1 MKTQIYKYA
10 IALLA
15 VSLIGTSYALL
26 NNQMYSSIAAGT
38 PQQMGYTGMV
48 CREVTRTDGTV
59 LDLGCYHNVLANN
72 GKNLTTSQL
81 FSKPS
86 AASATDVVD
95 TMQLGNTSAPL
106 VTSATHPGL
115 IAECGLDEYAS
126 LAWIGVGTATDG
138 NGNVSTNYR
147 WTSTCDGVV
156 VNTTG
161 LLSNTNK
168 YFAGNTFTSVTLQA
182 NDQLN
187 VTWYVW
193 IT

>member
-1 MKTQIYKYA
+1 MKTQTYKYA

-26 NNQMYSSIAAGT
+26 NNQMYSSNAAGT
-38 PQQMGYTGMV
+38 PQHMGYTGMV
-48 CREVTRTDGTV
+48 CREVTRYDGTIV
-59 LDLGCYHNVLANN
+59 DLGCYHNVLANN

-86 AASATDVVD
+86 SASATDVVN
-95 TMQLGNTSAPL
+95 TIQLGNTSAPAAA
-106 VTSATHPGL
+106 SATHPGV
-115 IAECGLDEYAS
+115 IAECGLVEYAS
-126 LAWIGVGTATDG
+126 LAWINVGTATDG
-138 NGNVSTNYR
+138 NGNVSANYK
-147 WTSTCDGVV
+147 WTSTCNGVV

-161 LLSNTNK
+161 LLSNTDK
-168 YFAGNTFTSVTLQA
+168 YFAGNTFTDVTLQA